1 MPHRGF
7 GGLLTNAADQ
17 AGFATVPLEAL
28 QLLKKQCCLQSPF
41 PDTFGPQFAP
51 RESENHLEDVLKEL
65 SQAVQVQ
72 TKVLVEFLE
81 ALRERST
88 H

>member
-17 AGFATVPLEAL
+17 AGFVTVPLEAL
-28 QLLKKQCCLQSPF
+28 QPPKKQHCLQSPF
-41 PDTFGPQFAP
+41 PDTFGLWFTP

-65 SQAVQVQ
+65 SQAMQAQ

-81 ALRERST
+81 AL
-88 H
+88 